1 MQDCWSKVLEVLHS
15 KVDKKDMECF
25 IKPLKYVSYI
35 DGILSFTAPSDFP
48 LQWFMVAYADTMM
61 TTFFDVNG
69 MEVKQIKINP
79 QTRKTRKEKQ
89 EKNAAPPPQKKK
101 KKIQAG
107 PSPLFE
113 VESNG
118 GVSYSSRKIQTYK
131 NKDFN
136 SFSVFQLV
144 KDFTFDNFIVGDSNR
159 LAVAAAKHLQNYPKT
174 DIKILYMYG
183 ITGVGKTHLAQAIGN
198 WFLRNT
204 PYKAIFAPSER
215 FVNDY
220 VCALKYGIIEEFRN
234 FYRSADI
241 FLLDDAQFLQGK
253 GKSQEEIFHTYEFLR
268 NEGKLVVFCSDR
280 QLSDMEVE
288 DRLIS
293 RLSQHFV
300 VDIKPPD
307 ELTLRAIIEKKC
319 ELYGIS
325 LSAEAEDLLCSS
337 GISSIRMIEGI
348 IYNLK
353 WLSKNGVEIDIPT
366 VKETVA
372 KIKPKMKISPEKVIR
387 MCANVLE
394 IPVEEIKGS
403 SRQKNVVLAR
413 QMAMYILRLVS
424 NRPLQDIAEIFNKK
438 DHTTILYSIKKIKRL
453 LKENPQYNEI
463 FRNIMSSL
471 DLSNG
476 GIT

>member
-15 KVDKKDMECF
+15 KLDKKDVECF

-35 DGILSFTAPSDFP
+35 DGVLSFTAPEDFP
-48 LQWFMVAYADTMM
+48 LQWFMVAYAETMM
-61 TTFFDVNG
+61 TTFFDVNS

-79 QTRKTRKEKQ
+79 NEKKA
-89 EKNAAPPPQKKK
+89 ENTDKKVIRPPMKKPGKKK
-101 KKIQAG
+101 AS
-107 PSPLFE
+107 PAPLFQ
-113 VESNG
+113 VQSNG
-118 GVSYSSRKIQTYK
+118 GVSYSSKKIQTYD
-131 NKDFN
+131 NKEFN
-136 SFSVFQLV
+136 SFSVFQLI

-159 LAVAAAKHLQNYPKT
+159 LAVAAAQHLQSYPKT
-174 DIKILYMYG
+174 DIKTLYMYG
-183 ITGVGKTHLAQAIGN
+183 ITGVGKTHLAQSIGN
-198 WFLRNT
+198 WFLQNT

-220 VCALKYGIIEEFRN
+220 VCALKYGIIDEFRN

-268 NEGKLVVFCSDR
+268 NEGKVVVFCSDR

-288 DRLIS
+288 NRLIT

-307 ELTLRAIIEKKC
+307 ELTMRAIIEKKS
-319 ELYGIS
+319 EMYGIS
-325 LSAEAEDLLCSS
+325 LSSEIEDLLCSS

-353 WLSKNGVEIDIPT
+353 WLSKNGVVIDIPT

-372 KIKPKMKISPEKVIR
+372 KIKPKIKLSPEKVIR
-387 MCANVLE
+387 ICANVLE
-394 IPVEEIKGS
+394 IPSEEIKGT

-438 DHTTILYSIKKIKRL
+438 DHTTIIYSIKKVKHL
-453 LKENPQYNEI
+453 LRENPQYKEI
-463 FRNIMSSL
+463 FRSIMSSL
-471 DLSNG
+471 DLSDG